1 VDDVVEDVKR
11 ADVKF
16 VLTFTLVLGV
26 YTVVVPNAR
35 KYLTVPSICPY
46 EFRVED
52 ILFNCEI
59 FGLSV
64 KYLNQE
70 MRIPP
75 LRIVLSGGGI
85 RAVAHSGA
93 LKALEEKGMLTAV
106 KEYIGLSAGGLI
118 AFCVAIGY
126 NISQM
131 TTLCQRFDFS
141 SIRTLEI
148 DDMFSF
154 FESYGLDTGARLK
167 RLLESLL
174 KQRGLQADLTYK
186 QLRELRPT
194 APVLRIFAADV
205 CVVKPKEFS
214 ERKTPNAS
222 IVMSLMASM
231 CIPGY
236 FVPVKDPE
244 TGHHLVDGGA
254 LNSSPLAFLTEAEKE
269 TAVGITFSEDHVKV
283 EKIKSLPQYLQQT
296 FACFYLPRTLDVWKK
311 NKDIIIIPCG
321 HYPLWDFEASEESKK
336 EMIELGYKAATNF
349 LTGKGEAPLRR
360 FSVS

>member
-1 VDDVVEDVKR
+1 
-11 ADVKF
+11 
-16 VLTFTLVLGV
+16 
-26 YTVVVPNAR
+26 
-35 KYLTVPSICPY
+35 
-46 EFRVED
+46 
-52 ILFNCEI
+52 
-59 FGLSV
+59 
-64 KYLNQE
+64 

-93 LKALEEKGMLTAV
+93 LKALEEKGMLSAV

-126 NISQM
+126 SIPQLAS
-131 TTLCQRFDFS
+131 LCQRFDFS
-141 SIRTLEI
+141 TIRTLEFE
-148 DDMFSF
+148 DMLSF

-174 KQRGLQADLTYK
+174 RQRGLPTDLTYK
-186 QLRELRPT
+186 QLREMRSASPI
-194 APVLRIFAADV
+194 LRIFAADV
-205 CVVKPKEFS
+205 CAVKPKEFS
-214 ERKTPNAS
+214 ERKTPDAS

-244 TGHHLVDGGA
+244 TGHLLVDGGA
-254 LNSSPLAFLTEAEKE
+254 LHNFPLAFLTDAEQE
-269 TAVGITFSEDHVKV
+269 TALGITFSEDHVKLEKV
-283 EKIKSLPQYLQQT
+283 ESLPQYFQQI
-296 FACFYLPRTLDVWKK
+296 FACFYLPRTLAVWNK

-321 HYPLWDFEASEESKK
+321 EYPLWDFEASEEAKK
-336 EMIELGYKAATNF
+336 KMIELGYKAAADF
-349 LTGKGEAPLRR
+349 LARKSETRGARR

>member
-1 VDDVVEDVKR
+1 
-11 ADVKF
+11 
-16 VLTFTLVLGV
+16 
-26 YTVVVPNAR
+26 
-35 KYLTVPSICPY
+35 
-46 EFRVED
+46 
-52 ILFNCEI
+52 
-59 FGLSV
+59 
-64 KYLNQE
+64 

-93 LKALEEKGMLTAV
+93 LKALEEKGMLSAV

-118 AFCVAIGY
+118 AFCIAIGY
-126 NISQM
+126 SIPQLA
-131 TTLCQRFDFS
+131 TLCQRFDFS
-141 SIRTLEI
+141 SIRTLEFE
-148 DDMFSF
+148 DMLSF

-174 KQRGLQADLTYK
+174 RQRGLPTDLTYR
-186 QLRELRPT
+186 QLREMRPA

-205 CVVKPKEFS
+205 CAVKPKEFS
-214 ERKTPNAS
+214 ERKTPGAS

-244 TGHHLVDGGA
+244 TGHLLVDGGA
-254 LNSSPLAFLTEAEKE
+254 LHNFPLAFLTEAEQG
-269 TAVGITFSEDHVKV
+269 TALGITFSEDHVKLEKV
-283 EKIKSLPQYLQQT
+283 ESLPQYFQQI
-296 FACFYLPRTLDVWKK
+296 FACFYLPRTLDVWNK

-321 HYPLWDFEASEESKK
+321 EYPLWDFEASEEAKK
-336 EMIELGYKAATNF
+336 RMIELGHKAAVDF
-349 LTGKGEAPLRR
+349 LEGKGETPPRQGRR